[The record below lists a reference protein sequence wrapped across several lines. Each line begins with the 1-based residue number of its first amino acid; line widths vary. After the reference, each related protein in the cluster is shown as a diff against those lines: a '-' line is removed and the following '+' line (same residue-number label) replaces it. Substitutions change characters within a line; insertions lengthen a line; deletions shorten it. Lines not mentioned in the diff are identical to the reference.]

1 MLFTAALL
9 THLEVKPVPKSYL
22 GCTHFSLVARV
33 LKGGNLH
40 HIGLEHTTLGKSCLP
55 QRRAAR
61 VRSAAKSLGS
71 SPGTLRFNIKEEQE
85 CAICWSRIRRGQ
97 AVRLRCN
104 HGWYCTRL
112 CGALAL
118 LSEINQ
124 ATQGPCTRCMGK
136 HCEARLQI
144 GGACVPC
151 PECDL
156 MLSESELRK
165 MVPTTLVVE
174 LILRGFMQK
183 IPQDG

>member
-104 HGWYCTRL
+104 HGWYCTR
-112 CGALAL
+112 
-118 LSEINQ
+118 
-124 ATQGPCTRCMGK
+124 CMGK